1 MRYIIDKYGGSLSDI
16 LNNRKWYNI
25 HVIGALVKK
34 RRLKELNE
42 LQAHKTVENNQTYIG
57 HVGEVLIEGFDER
70 ADVTMLY
77 GKYSNFKMVYFP
89 GNPALLNQYVTV
101 RVTGIN
107 KNSLMGEMIDA

>member
-1 MRYIIDKYGGSLSDI
+1 M
-16 LNNRKWYNI
+16 
-25 HVIGALVKK
+25 
-34 RRLKELNE
+34 KELNE